1 MTSPNPRTEHWQEE
15 LARVTQAANADYAE
29 ANRECAERVL
39 LGVGPDNSAL
49 HPAAGA
55 RMVVNMPAA
64 HVPDFCAAS
73 KRGDGKPYLNTYDL
87 ASTTAKV
94 SNKRQLVDD
103 ALPLPQGVKPQDIY
117 FGALELNGCG
127 IRFYGDITLVLRV
140 DVIKANTVIL
150 DRNSYDVTRAP
161 ASDRI
166 AVQPTSQQVH
176 ERKSILASWSG
187 EWGQHVGTMATIKLM
202 REIGWRER
210 RWTTGQI
217 SQSLCNDEDYI
228 EVLKEGSFG
237 AGELQEAR
245 VSAADAAQDAL
256 IASRMLRRPLPR
268 LESMIWRNRRQ
279 RAEAALRA
287 VGVPVRIVTTEGRV
301 RG

>member
-1 MTSPNPRTEHWQEE
+1 MTSPDPKTERWTQE
-15 LARVTQAANADYAE
+15 LDKLKKVANGDYAE

-73 KRGDGKPYLNTYDL
+73 KRPGVKAYLNTYDR
-87 ASTTAKV
+87 TNPNPNT
-94 SNKRQLVDD
+94 SNKRKLVDA
-103 ALPLPQGVKPQDIY
+103 ALPLPQGVNFEDIY

-127 IRFYGDITLVLRV
+127 VRFYGDITLVLRV
-140 DVIKANTVIL
+140 EKIDAKTVIL

-161 ASDRI
+161 ASNDI
-166 AVQPTSQQVH
+166 ADVPEDQQAQK
-176 ERKSILASWSG
+176 RKSVLASWSG
-187 EWGQHVGTMATIKLM
+187 EWAQHLGTMATIKVM
-202 REIGWRER
+202 QAIGSTDR

-228 EVLKEGSFG
+228 EVLKQGSFG
-237 AGELQEAR
+237 ASDLQEAR
-245 VSAADAAQDAL
+245 VSAADAAHDAL
-256 IASRMLRRPLPR
+256 IASRMLRQPAPR
-268 LESMIWRNRRQ
+268 LESMIWRTRRR

-287 VGVPVRIVTTEGRV
+287 EGVPVRIVTTEGRV